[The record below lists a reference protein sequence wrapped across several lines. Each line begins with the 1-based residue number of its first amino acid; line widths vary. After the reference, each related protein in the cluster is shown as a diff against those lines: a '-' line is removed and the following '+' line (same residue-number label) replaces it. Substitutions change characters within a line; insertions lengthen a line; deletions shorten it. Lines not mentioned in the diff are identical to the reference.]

1 MSELK
6 DRVVK
11 ESNKQNKKVNNKI
24 EKDKSMQSL

>member
-11 ESNKQNKKVNNKI
+11 ESNKQNKKANNKI